1 MKSVRKVLV
10 FLSIV
15 IFQLTLFSAC
25 DFSKDDGTI
34 EIVIWEDESEAVRAV
49 HDEIIEEF
57 ISANPDIKV
66 KRTHYELQDLKSNF
80 INAAMAGH
88 GPDLVIGPND
98 VVGLFQSGDLIIPT
112 EDLMG
117 EEFFSRFNKTALK
130 AVQINGKQYG
140 IPDRNG
146 NELLLFYNKKIID
159 KPASSMEELIIQTE
173 ELKEEGKIDYSIACR
188 TDESFFFFPFQTAF
202 TGGKIFKE
210 HTIPLEP
217 DLDTPEM
224 TEYAR
229 YIKKLHDDK
238 VIPRS
243 GDYNVAKTLFEEGK
257 APYYINGP
265 WAFVECD
272 DANMDW
278 DITVLPTIRNKP
290 MKPSSA
296 VKAVMVSIVAEKASG
311 PKKEALIKYIDFLT
325 SKESQLKLSKVHGQL
340 PTDNEAAEEVM
351 ILDPKYAIQ
360 EEQLEKSVPTPPYQE
375 MTKTWDA
382 MRDAQMELLTGKIK
396 AEDYGSKCQEK
407 AVQYI
412 EDLQG

>member
-88 GPDLVIGPND
+88 GPDVVIGPND

-188 TDESFFFFPFQTAF
+188 TDESFFSFLPNCLYR
-202 TGGKIFKE
+202 GKYLK
-210 HTIPLEP
+210 
-217 DLDTPEM
+217 
-224 TEYAR
+224 
-229 YIKKLHDDK
+229 
-238 VIPRS
+238 
-243 GDYNVAKTLFEEGK
+243 
-257 APYYINGP
+257 
-265 WAFVECD
+265 
-272 DANMDW
+272 
-278 DITVLPTIRNKP
+278 
-290 MKPSSA
+290 
-296 VKAVMVSIVAEKASG
+296 SI
-311 PKKEALIKYIDFLT
+311 LY
-325 SKESQLKLSKVHGQL
+325 H
-340 PTDNEAAEEVM
+340 
-351 ILDPKYAIQ
+351 
-360 EEQLEKSVPTPPYQE
+360 
-375 MTKTWDA
+375 
-382 MRDAQMELLTGKIK
+382 
-396 AEDYGSKCQEK
+396 
-407 AVQYI
+407 
-412 EDLQG
+412 